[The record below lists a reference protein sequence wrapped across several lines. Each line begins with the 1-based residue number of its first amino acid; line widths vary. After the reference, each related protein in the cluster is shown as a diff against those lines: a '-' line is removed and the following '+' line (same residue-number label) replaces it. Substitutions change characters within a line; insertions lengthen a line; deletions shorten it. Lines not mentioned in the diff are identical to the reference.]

1 MSNLHIYLLSDFRFE
16 TTDGISIAVSQA
28 RQQALLTY
36 LLLHRHAPQTRR
48 HLAFLLWPDSSETQA
63 LTNLRKALTH
73 LRQLTPSLAQAIYA
87 DHQVVQWRPAY
98 PFTLDVAEFEAQL
111 NQATVAEQAGATKA
125 AIALWAAAVDRYAGP
140 LIPSCY
146 DDWIIAERER
156 LHQLCLGALKRL
168 VASYEQHQELTAAI
182 HYAQQLLR
190 LDPLQETMYLQLMRL
205 QALQGDRAAAL
216 RTYHT
221 CVTVLVRELGVEPVP
236 ETQLAYARL
245 LKLTTGVVDQA
256 PTRRHTAPRLIGR
269 QAEWVQLQR
278 LWRRASEQGTHFV
291 CLWGE
296 AGIGKTHLA
305 EELLSWA
312 DQQGFTVARTRAYA
326 GEGQLAYAPV
336 LEWLRAEAVQSVR
349 QRLAVVWLREVARLV
364 PEILSEQ
371 PTVPAPD
378 PMSEPWQR
386 QRFWEALA
394 RALLAAAQPMLL
406 VIDDLQ
412 WCDLET
418 LEWLRYLLHF
428 APRARVL
435 LCGTARPEE
444 VDAAHPLQTLCR
456 YLRTTEQLTEI
467 ELAPL
472 TTEQTAL
479 LAAQVA
485 QQPLD
490 DHTQLALYQTTAG
503 NPLFIVE
510 MVRAGLDGD
519 IARWEREESTPATRL
534 HPHAPKPLPPKVQ
547 AVIGARLAQLSST
560 AHDLAYVAAVIG
572 QDFTFELLRQA
583 SGYEEDAVVRGLD
596 ELWQRRIIY
605 EHGAAAYDFSH
616 DRIRDVAYTEISPIR
631 QRQLHRQIAA
641 VLEQQALSHRDTVS
655 STLAFHYEQAGLFEQ
670 AVQYYQQAA
679 HIAQS
684 RYAYKEAVFYLQ
696 KGLPL
701 LRSLPPTRQAKEQE
715 LDLLL
720 ALGDILCEVKGYAA
734 PEVGKIYSQ
743 ALILCQ
749 QCGSQLQLCVI
760 QNGLRLYHGNRS
772 EWTLARKLAEDNLA
786 LAQEALDPGRV
797 QTAHHGLGIVYL
809 SIGMFGQAL
818 DQFEQ
823 SEKMPTLPPIQP
835 HPNVI
840 KGLNLISFVQSALC
854 LWLLGYPEQARQ
866 RVQTVLTVNQTDFYP
881 PAIVVNHYFCLMI
894 DHLLRNS
901 RTMVKLAEEA
911 LAIATKYNLGL
922 FVAEATLHAGF
933 ARASQG
939 EIAQGIAQICDG
951 IAYYKTIDE
960 RMFVPYMMARLAE
973 IYLQVGQP
981 EDALAVLRE
990 AIAMTEQ
997 TGESFWYVELL
1008 RLSGNAL
1015 RATGATVSDIE
1026 SWYQHALQI
1035 ARQQQAKSL
1044 ELRAATSLAR
1054 LWQQQGR
1061 IAEAYHLLA
1070 GIYGWFTEGFET
1082 ADLIEAK
1089 ALLAELVAAR

>member
-1 MSNLHIYLLSDFRFE
+1 MSDLRIYLLGDFRLE
-16 TTDGISIAVSQA
+16 TEDGISIAVSQA

-36 LLLHRHAPQTRR
+36 LLLHRQAPQARR
-48 HLAFLLWPDSSETQA
+48 HLAFLLWPDSSEAQA

-73 LRQLTPSLAQAIYA
+73 LRQLAPLLAQAIYA
-87 DHQVVQWRPAY
+87 DYQVVQWQPAFS
-98 PFTLDVAEFEAQL
+98 FTLDVADFEAQL

-125 AIALWAAAVDRYAGP
+125 AIALWAAAVDHYAGS

-156 LHQLCLGALKRL
+156 LHQLCLGALERL
-168 VASYEQHQELTAAI
+168 VARYEQYQELTAAI

-221 CVTVLVRELGVEPVP
+221 CVTVLARDLGVEPAP
-236 ETQLAYARL
+236 EIQAAYVRL
-245 LKLTTGVVDQA
+245 LKLTTGVVNQTL
-256 PTRRHTAPRLIGR
+256 TRRHTAPRLIGR
-269 QAEWVQLQR
+269 QSEWAQLQR
-278 LWRRASEQGTHFV
+278 LWHLASKQCAHFV

-305 EELLSWA
+305 EELLSWVS
-312 DQQGFTVARTRAYA
+312 QQGFTVARTRAYA

-336 LEWLRAEAVQSVR
+336 IEWLRAEVVQTVW

-378 PMSEPWQR
+378 PMTEPWQR
-386 QRFWEALA
+386 QHFWEALA
-394 RALLAAAQPMLL
+394 HALLAAAQPMLL

-412 WCDLET
+412 WCDNET

-428 APRARVL
+428 APQARVL

-467 ELAPL
+467 ELDPL

-479 LAAQVA
+479 LATQVA

-510 MVRAGLDGD
+510 MVRAGLNGD
-519 IARWEREESTPATRL
+519 IDRGERDENALPTRL
-534 HPHAPKPLPPKVQ
+534 LPHTPKPLPPKVQ

-560 AHDLAYVAAVIG
+560 AQDLAYVAAVIG

-605 EHGAAAYDFSH
+605 ERGVNTYDFSH

-641 VLEQQALSHRDTVS
+641 VLAQQASSHRDTVS

-670 AVQYYQQAA
+670 AVQSYQQAA
-679 HIAQS
+679 HIAQA

-720 ALGDILCEVKGYAA
+720 ALSTTLNEVKGLAA
-734 PEVGKIYSQ
+734 PEVGEIYRQ
-743 ALILCQ
+743 ALTLCQ
-749 QCGSQLQLCVI
+749 ELGDQTKLYLI
-760 QNGLRLYHGNRS
+760 QAGLYTYHGNRS
-772 EWTLARKLAEDNLA
+772 EWTIAQKLARDNLA
-786 LAQEALDPGRV
+786 LAQELQDPAKV
-797 QTAHHGLGIVYL
+797 QSAHHCLGLTSL
-809 SIGMFGQAL
+809 SLGTFSKAL
-818 DQFEQ
+818 THFEQ
-823 SEKMPTLPPIQP
+823 STR
-835 HPNVI
+835 
-840 KGLNLISFVQSALC
+840 STVQAALC
-854 LWLLGYPEQARQ
+854 LWLGGYPAQALQ
-866 RVQTVLTVNQTDFYP
+866 RVQRVLILNQTDPYP
-881 PAIVVNHYFCLMI
+881 PARAVKYYFSLI
-894 DHLLRNS
+894 IYYLLGDGHM
-901 RTMVKLAEEA
+901 MVQLAEEM
-911 LAIATKYNLGL
+911 LTITTKYSLGL
-922 FVAEATLHAGF
+922 LEADAAVHAGF
-933 ARASQG
+933 ARARRG
-939 EIAQGIAQICDG
+939 EATLGIAQLRQG
-951 IAYYKTIDE
+951 LAQYHTIDE
-960 RMFVPYMMARLAE
+960 RMFVPYALALLAE
-973 IYLQVGQP
+973 IYLQVGQT
-981 EDALAVLRE
+981 ENALVALQE

-997 TGESFWYVELL
+997 TGEYFWYVELL

-1015 RATGATVSDIE
+1015 RTTGSAASDIE
-1026 SWYQHALQI
+1026 SWYQRALQI

-1054 LWQQQGR
+1054 LWQQQGQ
-1061 IAEAYHLLA
+1061 IADAYHLLTE
-1070 GIYGWFTEGFET
+1070 IYGWFTEGFDT

-1089 ALLAELVAAR
+1089 ALLAELVSAR